1 VGLWNRCGLGGR
13 NECGAGELALAARDS
28 RDSYRLDDAQAREGT
43 SSAFTDPAR
52 QERITHLDCKQGRV
66 AAQNLVGS
74 AWQPPSAAGELAL
87 ISPWTGKVIGSVGT
101 SGPAD
106 VASIVAAAREPAA
119 SWAKVPL
126 KERVRPLAHFHELVT
141 EALPELSQLVSLES
155 GKTEAEAR
163 AGLLRGLEVVEFAQ
177 SLPNLDRGGALEV
190 SRGVTCEYR
199 REPLGIVAGIA
210 PFNFPAMVPMW
221 MFPIAI
227 TLGNAFIL
235 KPSEKAPLTA
245 CRLAELMLAAGYAP
259 GLFSVL
265 QGGRTAVEALIDHP
279 EVRAVGFVGS
289 TAAARAVHARTTAL
303 GKRALCLGGAKNHL
317 IVAPDAN
324 EALTIKSIVDSFTG
338 CAGQRCMAGSVMVVV
353 GEAERFVAKVV
364 AAASRIELGKD
375 MGALIDGAAHARLTA
390 GLAEASREG
399 AQILLDGRVQTAPA
413 GFEAGHWLGPSVID
427 QVTPN
432 MQSAQVELFG
442 PILSVIHVATL
453 DEALA
458 LEQLSPYGN
467 ATSIFTQSGAV
478 GSYVAERATS
488 GMIGINI
495 GVPVPREPF
504 SFGGTKDSKFGQGD
518 MTGPAG
524 VELWSNLKKIT
535 SKWAIAEDAT
545 WMS

>member
-1 VGLWNRCGLGGR
+1 MPYLDFNRDRGR
-13 NECGAGELALAARDS
+13 
-28 RDSYRLDDAQAREGT
+28 
-43 SSAFTDPAR
+43 
-52 QERITHLDCKQGRV
+52 
-66 AAQNLVGS
+66 AQNLVGANWQAPSS
-74 AWQPPSAAGELAL
+74 AESLDVT
-87 ISPWTGKVIGSVGT
+87 SPWTGQVIGSVGL
-101 SGPAD
+101 SGAAD
-106 VASIVAAAREPAA
+106 VAAIVAAAREPQAR
-119 SWAKVPL
+119 WAQTPL
-126 KERVRPLAHFHELVT
+126 KERVQPLSRFHELVT
-141 EALPELSQLVSLES
+141 QALSELSEVVALES
-155 GKTEAEAR
+155 GKTESEAR

-199 REPLGIVAGIA
+199 REPLGIVAGIT

-235 KPSEKAPLTA
+235 KPSEKVPLTA
-245 CRLAELMLAAGYAP
+245 CRLGELMLAAGYAP
-259 GLFSVL
+259 GLFSIL
-265 QGGRTAVEALIDHP
+265 HGDRRAVEALIDHP
-279 EVRAVGFVGS
+279 EVRALGFVGS
-289 TAAARAVHARTTAL
+289 TPIARAVHARATGL

-324 EALTIKSIVDSFTG
+324 EAITVKSVVDSFTG

-353 GEAERFVAKVV
+353 GEAERFVAPVV
-364 AAASRIELGKD
+364 ALASRIELGRD
-375 MGALIDGAAHARLTA
+375 MGALIDSAARARLHA
-390 GLAEASREG
+390 GLAQAESEG
-399 AQILLDGRVQTAPA
+399 AQILLDGRGRTPPA
-413 GFEAGHWLGPSVID
+413 AYQAGNWLGPSVID
-427 QVTPN
+427 HVTPA
-432 MQSAQVELFG
+432 MHSAQVELFG
-442 PILSVIHVATL
+442 PLLSVIHVKNL

-458 LEQLSPYGN
+458 LERLSPYGN

-488 GMIGINI
+488 GMVGVNI

-535 SKWAIAEDAT
+535 TKWALSEDAT

>member
-1 VGLWNRCGLGGR
+1 M
-13 NECGAGELALAARDS
+13 
-28 RDSYRLDDAQAREGT
+28 
-43 SSAFTDPAR
+43 
-52 QERITHLDCKQGRV
+52 
-66 AAQNLVGS
+66 
-74 AWQPPSAAGELAL
+74 
-87 ISPWTGKVIGSVGT
+87 

-106 VASIVAAAREPAA
+106 VAAIVAAAREPAA
-119 SWAKVPL
+119 HWAKTPL
-126 KERVRPLAHFHELVT
+126 KERVRPLARFHELLT
-141 EALPELSQLVSLES
+141 QALPELSETVALES

-235 KPSEKAPLTA
+235 KPSEKVPLAA
-245 CRLAELMLAAGYAP
+245 CRLAELMLDAGYAP

-265 QGGRTAVEALIDHP
+265 QGGRGAVEALIDHP

-289 TAAARAVHARTTAL
+289 TVAARAVHARATAL

-324 EALTIKSIVDSFTG
+324 EAITVKSVVDSFTG

-353 GEAERFVAKVV
+353 GEAERFVSKVV
-364 AAASRIELGKD
+364 ALASQIELGRD
-375 MGALIDGAAHARLTA
+375 MGALIDAAAHARLSA
-390 GLAEASREG
+390 GLAEAEREG
-399 AQILLDGRVQTAPA
+399 AQLLLDGRARAAPT
-413 GFEAGHWLGPSVID
+413 GFEAGNWLGPSVID
-427 QVTPN
+427 QVTPG
-432 MQSAQVELFG
+432 MHSAKVELFG
-442 PILSVIHVATL
+442 PILSVIRVKTL

-458 LEQLSPYGN
+458 LEALSPYGN

-488 GMIGINI
+488 GMVGVNI

-535 SKWAIAEDAT
+535 TKWALAEDAT

>member
-1 VGLWNRCGLGGR
+1 M
-13 NECGAGELALAARDS
+13 
-28 RDSYRLDDAQAREGT
+28 
-43 SSAFTDPAR
+43 
-52 QERITHLDCKQGRV
+52 THLDFKRGRV
-66 AAQNLVGS
+66 SARNLVG
-74 AWQPPSAAGELAL
+74 AVWRAPLAAES
-87 ISPWTGKVIGSVGT
+87 IDITSPWTGQIIGSVGV
-101 SGPAD
+101 SGPDD
-106 VASIVAAAREPAA
+106 VAAVVAAARAPLAKWA
-119 SWAKVPL
+119 STPL
-126 KERVRPLAHFHELVT
+126 KERVRPLARFHELVT
-141 EALPELSQLVSLES
+141 GALAELSQTVALES
-155 GKTEAEAR
+155 GKTEAEAK

-177 SLPNLDRGGALEV
+177 SLPNLDRGGAQEV

-235 KPSEKAPLTA
+235 KPSEKVPLTA
-245 CRLAELMLAAGYAP
+245 CRLGELMLEAGYAP

-265 QGGRTAVEALIDHP
+265 QGDRRTVEALIDHP

-289 TAAARAVHARTTAL
+289 TPAARAVHARATSL
-303 GKRALCLGGAKNHL
+303 GKRALCLGGAKNHM

-324 EALTIKSIVDSFTG
+324 EAITVKSIVDSFTG

-353 GEAERFVAKVV
+353 GEAHRLVDRVV
-364 AAASRIELGKD
+364 AVASRIELGRD
-375 MGALIDGAAHARLTA
+375 MGALIDSAAHARLSA
-390 GLAEASREG
+390 GLVEAEREG
-399 AQILLDGRVQTAPA
+399 ARVLLDGRQSAPPA
-413 GFEAGHWLGPSVID
+413 GLEGGNWLGPSVVD
-427 QVTPN
+427 QVTPG
-432 MQSAQVELFG
+432 MHSAQVELFG
-442 PILSVIHVATL
+442 PFLSVIRVGTL

-467 ATSIFTQSGAV
+467 ATSVFTQSGAV
-478 GSYVAERATS
+478 ANYVAERATS
-488 GMIGINI
+488 GMVGVNI

-535 SKWAIAEDAT
+535 TKWALAEDAN

>member
-1 VGLWNRCGLGGR
+1 VGL
-13 NECGAGELALAARDS
+13 
-28 RDSYRLDDAQAREGT
+28 
-43 SSAFTDPAR
+43 
-52 QERITHLDCKQGRV
+52 
-66 AAQNLVGS
+66 
-74 AWQPPSAAGELAL
+74 
-87 ISPWTGKVIGSVGT
+87 

-106 VASIVAAAREPAA
+106 VEAIVVAARGAA
-119 SWAKVPL
+119 SDWAKTPL
-126 KERVRPLAHFHELVT
+126 KERVKPLARFHELVT
-141 EALPELSQLVSLES
+141 QALDDLSEIVALES

-235 KPSEKAPLTA
+235 KPSEKVPLTA
-245 CRLAELMLAAGYAP
+245 CRLGALMLEAGYAP
-259 GLFSVL
+259 GLFSLL
-265 QGGRTAVEALIDHP
+265 QGDRRAVEALIDHP

-289 TAAARAVHARTTAL
+289 TPAARAVHARATSL
-303 GKRALCLGGAKNHL
+303 GKRALCLGGAKNHM

-324 EALTIKSIVDSFTG
+324 EAITVKSIVDSFTG

-353 GEAERFVAKVV
+353 GDAERFVDKVV
-364 AAASRIELGKD
+364 AAASRIELGRD
-375 MGALIDGAAHARLTA
+375 MGALIDPAAKARLSA
-390 GLAEASREG
+390 GLVEAEREG
-399 AQILLDGRVQTAPA
+399 ATVLLDGRARSAPEGCDA
-413 GFEAGHWLGPSVID
+413 GNWFAPSVID
-427 QVTPN
+427 HVTPE
-432 MQSAQVELFG
+432 MQSAQLELFG
-442 PILSVIHVATL
+442 PLLSVIHVKTL

-458 LEQLSPYGN
+458 LERLSPYGN

-488 GMIGINI
+488 GMVGVNI

-535 SKWAIAEDAT
+535 TKWALSEDAT

>member
-1 VGLWNRCGLGGR
+1 VLGNVGL
-13 NECGAGELALAARDS
+13 
-28 RDSYRLDDAQAREGT
+28 
-43 SSAFTDPAR
+43 
-52 QERITHLDCKQGRV
+52 
-66 AAQNLVGS
+66 
-74 AWQPPSAAGELAL
+74 
-87 ISPWTGKVIGSVGT
+87 
-101 SGPAD
+101 SGIAD
-106 VASIVAAAREPAA
+106 VEAIVAAAREPAA
-119 SWAKVPL
+119 RWAKTPL
-126 KERVRPLAHFHELVT
+126 KERVQPLTRFHELLT
-141 EALPELSQLVSLES
+141 QALDSLSETVALES

-235 KPSEKAPLTA
+235 KPSEKVPLSA
-245 CRLAELMLAAGYAP
+245 CRLAELMLEAGYAP
-259 GLFSVL
+259 GLFSLL
-265 QGGRTAVEALIDHP
+265 QGDRRAVDALIDHP
-279 EVRAVGFVGS
+279 EVQAIGFVGS
-289 TAAARAVHARTTAL
+289 TPVARAVHARATAL

-324 EALTIKSIVDSFTG
+324 EAITVKSVVDSFTG
-338 CAGQRCMAGSVMVVV
+338 CAGQRCMAGSVLVVV
-353 GEAERFVAKVV
+353 GNADRFVPQVV
-364 AAASRIELGKD
+364 ATASRIELGRD
-375 MGALIDGAAHARLTA
+375 MGALIDGAAQKRLSE
-390 GLAEASREG
+390 GLAQAEREG
-399 AQILLDGRVQTAPA
+399 AQILLDGRGRAAPA
-413 GFEAGHWLGPSVID
+413 GCEGGTWLGPSVID
-427 QVTPN
+427 RVTPA

-442 PILSVIHVATL
+442 PLLSIIRVKTL

-458 LEQLSPYGN
+458 LERLSPYGN

-488 GMIGINI
+488 GMVGVNI

-504 SFGGTKDSKFGQGD
+504 SFGGTKASKFGQGD

-535 SKWAIAEDAT
+535 TKWAISEDAT

>member
-1 VGLWNRCGLGGR
+1 M
-13 NECGAGELALAARDS
+13 GE
-28 RDSYRLDDAQAREGT
+28 
-43 SSAFTDPAR
+43 
-52 QERITHLDCKQGRV
+52 V
-66 AAQNLVGS
+66 
-74 AWQPPSAAGELAL
+74 WQPPSTAESLD
-87 ISPWTGKVIGSVGT
+87 ITSPWTGQIIGSVGL
-101 SGPAD
+101 SGAAD
-106 VASIVAAAREPAA
+106 VAAIVDAARGAA
-119 SWAKVPL
+119 IEWAKTPL
-126 KERVRPLAHFHELVT
+126 KERVRPLGRFHELVT
-141 EALPELSQLVSLES
+141 QALTELSETVALES

-235 KPSEKAPLTA
+235 KPSEKVPLSA
-245 CRLAELMLAAGYAP
+245 CRLGELMLEAGYAP
-259 GLFSVL
+259 GLFSLL
-265 QGGRTAVEALIDHP
+265 QGDRRAVEALIDHP

-289 TAAARAVHARTTAL
+289 TPAARAVHARATAL

-324 EALTIKSIVDSFTG
+324 EAITVKSIVDSFTG

-353 GEAERFVAKVV
+353 ADADRFVDKVV
-364 AAASRIELGKD
+364 ATASRIELGRD
-375 MGALIDGAAHARLTA
+375 MGALIDRAAHARLSA
-390 GLAEASREG
+390 GLSEAAREG
-399 AQILLDGRVQTAPA
+399 AQVLLDGRLRAAPE
-413 GFEAGHWLGPSVID
+413 GYEAGNWLAPSVID
-427 QVTPN
+427 HVTPS
-432 MQSAQVELFG
+432 MHSARVELFG
-442 PILSVIHVATL
+442 PLLSVIRVKTL

-488 GMIGINI
+488 GMVGVNI

-535 SKWAIAEDAT
+535 TKWALSEDAT

>member
-1 VGLWNRCGLGGR
+1 VWQ
-13 NECGAGELALAARDS
+13 APSTGES
-28 RDSYRLDDAQAREGT
+28 LD
-43 SSAFTDPAR
+43 
-52 QERITHLDCKQGRV
+52 IT
-66 AAQNLVGS
+66 
-74 AWQPPSAAGELAL
+74 
-87 ISPWTGKVIGSVGT
+87 SPWTGQVIGTVGL
-101 SGPAD
+101 SNASD
-106 VASIVAAAREPAA
+106 VAAVVSAARAPAA
-119 SWAKVPL
+119 EWAKTPL
-126 KERVRPLAHFHELVT
+126 KERVRPLGRFHELVT
-141 EALPELSQLVSLES
+141 EHLAELSETVALES

-235 KPSEKAPLTA
+235 KPSEKVPLSA
-245 CRLAELMLAAGYAP
+245 CRLAELMLQAGYAP
-259 GLFSVL
+259 GLFSLL
-265 QGGRTAVEALIDHP
+265 QGDRRAVEALIDHP

-289 TAAARAVHARTTAL
+289 TPAARAVHTRATAL

-324 EALTIKSIVDSFTG
+324 EALTVKSIVDSFTG

-353 GEAERFVAKVV
+353 GEAERLIDKVV
-364 AAASRIELGKD
+364 EVASRIELGRD
-375 MGALIDGAAHARLTA
+375 MGALIDDAALQRLNA
-390 GLAEASREG
+390 GLEQAERDG
-399 AQILLDGRVQTAPA
+399 ARVLLDGRGRPAPA
-413 GFEAGHWLGPSVID
+413 GCEAGHWLGPSVID
-427 QVTPN
+427 QVTPT
-432 MQSAQVELFG
+432 MQSAKIELFG
-442 PILSVIHVATL
+442 PLLSIIRVKTI

-488 GMIGINI
+488 GMVGVNI

-504 SFGGTKDSKFGQGD
+504 SFGGTKESKFGQGD

-535 SKWAIAEDAT
+535 TKWALAEDAT

>member
-1 VGLWNRCGLGGR
+1 MDFQRGR
-13 NECGAGELALAARDS
+13 ATA
-28 RDSYRLDDAQAREGT
+28 
-43 SSAFTDPAR
+43 
-52 QERITHLDCKQGRV
+52 H
-66 AAQNLVGS
+66 NLVGS
-74 AWQPPSAAGELAL
+74 SWLPASSAES
-87 ISPWTGKVIGSVGT
+87 IDIKSPWTGQVIGSVGL
-101 SGPAD
+101 SGRAD
-106 VASIVAAAREPAA
+106 VAAVVEAAREPAA
-119 SWAKVPL
+119 VWAKTPL
-126 KERVRPLAHFHELVT
+126 KERVRPLTRFHELLT
-141 EALPELSQLVSLES
+141 QALTELSETVALES

-235 KPSEKAPLTA
+235 KPSEKVPLSA
-245 CRLAELMLAAGYAP
+245 CRLGELMLEAGYAP
-259 GLFSVL
+259 GLFSLL
-265 QGGRTAVEALIDHP
+265 QGDRRAVEALIDHP
-279 EVRAVGFVGS
+279 EVRAIGFVGS
-289 TAAARAVHARTTAL
+289 TPAARAVHARATGL
-303 GKRALCLGGAKNHL
+303 GKRALCLGGAKNHM

-324 EALTIKSIVDSFTG
+324 EAITVKSIVDSFTG

-353 GEAERFVAKVV
+353 GDADRFVSKVV

-375 MGALIDGAAHARLTA
+375 MGALIDPAAHARLSA
-390 GLAEASREG
+390 GLAEAEREG
-399 AQILLDGRVQTAPA
+399 AQILLDGRGRAAPT
-413 GFEAGHWLGPSVID
+413 GWQGGNWLGPSVID
-427 QVTPN
+427 HVTPA
-432 MQSAQVELFG
+432 MQSAQIELFG
-442 PILSVIHVATL
+442 PLLSIIHVKTL
-453 DEALA
+453 DEALS

-478 GSYVAERATS
+478 ASYVAERATS
-488 GMIGINI
+488 GMVGVNI

-535 SKWAIAEDAT
+535 SKWALAEDAT